1 MLKLTLEV
9 FLLTLYL
16 NEDEGEQDEELESL
30 FQQRRHDRHS
40 KGHVEVERIPG
51 RTGVTL
57 SESCS
62 WFTLSV

>member
-1 MLKLTLEV
+1 MWKLTLEFKV
-9 FLLTLYL
+9 MSLYL

-51 RTGVTL
+51 QQG
-57 SESCS
+57 
-62 WFTLSV
+62 